1 MIHWL
6 APCDR
11 ANHESLRDSKGEPHL
26 LQRPMDNFKLPY
38 EMLQRAG
45 NTAGFARTKV
55 KTH

>member
-11 ANHESLRDSKGEPHL
+11 ANHESQRDSKVEPHL
-26 LQRPMDNFKLPY
+26 PIDNFKLPY
-38 EMLQRAG
+38 KMLQRAG
-45 NTAGFARTKV
+45 NTAGFARAKV